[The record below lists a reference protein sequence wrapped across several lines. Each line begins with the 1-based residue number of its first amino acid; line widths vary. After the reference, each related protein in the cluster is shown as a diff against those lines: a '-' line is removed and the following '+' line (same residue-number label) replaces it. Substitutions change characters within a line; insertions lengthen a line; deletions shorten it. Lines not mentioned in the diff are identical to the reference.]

1 MADPATLTAAKF
13 FFNGG
18 SSSRP
23 PDPSSSK
30 CYGGKKTLVRH
41 LYNIAPSFKKARSLI
56 KGSRVRA
63 SLMMRFTD
71 Q

>member
-1 MADPATLTAAKF
+1 MEDPH
-13 FFNGG
+13 
-18 SSSRP
+18 
-23 PDPSSSK
+23 PDHQILLLLSAMVE
-30 CYGGKKTLVRH
+30 KKTLVRH

-56 KGSRVRA
+56 KGSRVCA